1 MAFGVLVAENCCLEE
16 VVGAGVG
23 GTEQWAGAELAEVEL
38 FAGLDAGDCDVVGVG
53 ACALISVCAAGV
65 RCTVPV
71 TGE

>member
-38 FAGLDAGDCDVVGVG
+38 GCLLVSMLVTATWSEWAH
-53 ACALISVCAAGV
+53 
-65 RCTVPV
+65 VP
-71 TGE
+71 